1 MTRRRRAVQLP
12 LPLEV
17 PPLPA
22 AVRADLRTEVVPG
35 WTGRAACASRSVDPD
50 WWHAPAGDELQ
61 EVARGVCQSC
71 PVRRSCLAHALATGE
86 PEGLWGG
93 ADEGERVWMRLALAE
108 GTRVAA
114 VLDPT
119 SRTAAA

>member
-1 MTRRRRAVQLP
+1 MTRRRHAVQLP

-22 AVRADLRTEVVPG
+22 AVRAELRAQIVPG
-35 WTGRAACASRSVDPD
+35 WGVRAACASRSVDPD

-61 EVARGVCQSC
+61 TVARGVCESC
-71 PVRRSCLAHALATGE
+71 PVRRSCLAYALATGE
-86 PEGLWGG
+86 PDGVWGG
-93 ADEGERVWMRLALAE
+93 LDELERVWMRLALTE

-114 VLDPT
+114 ILDPT